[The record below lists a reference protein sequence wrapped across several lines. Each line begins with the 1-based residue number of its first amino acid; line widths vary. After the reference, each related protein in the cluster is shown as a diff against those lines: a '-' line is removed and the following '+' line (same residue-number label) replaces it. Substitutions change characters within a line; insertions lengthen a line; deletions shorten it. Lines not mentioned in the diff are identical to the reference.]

1 MCDVVMGPIV
11 LSALS
16 LLPDS
21 RYILLALVWALVVVN
36 IANAQ
41 LPTQKLERI
50 KQAINACK
58 ELVEGTKLTCPR
70 EHVELTEWSGR
81 LSE

>member
-1 MCDVVMGPIV
+1 MCNGVTIPIV
-11 LSALS
+11 LGAVY

-21 RYILLALVWALVVVN
+21 RYILLALASTLVVVN

-41 LPTQKLERI
+41 LPTQKLGRI
-50 KQAINACK
+50 KHAINACT
-58 ELVEGTKLTCPR
+58 ELVEGTKLNCPR
-70 EHVELTEWSGR
+70 DHVELTERSGR